1 MRTIDDN
8 DIESKQ
14 LDKKT
19 QGVVIT
25 GISPDSVLAGKANV
39 GDVIVEVQKK
49 KVSSPEQFNKIIA
62 DAKSGEN
69 LLLVLVNTN
78 QRRYLGIKLD

>member
-1 MRTIDDN
+1 MLFR
-8 DIESKQ
+8 S
-14 LDKKT
+14 
-19 QGVVIT
+19 
-25 GISPDSVLAGKANV
+25 KANV

-62 DAKSGEN
+62 DTKSGEN